1 MLCEFVIAC
10 GEEHVLVILLYA
22 KFVVV
27 AEFAKILS
35 RIRMIEMA
43 VI

>member
-1 MLCEFVIAC
+1 MICEFVIAC

-22 KFVVV
+22 KLVDV

-35 RIRMIEMA
+35 RIRIEIA